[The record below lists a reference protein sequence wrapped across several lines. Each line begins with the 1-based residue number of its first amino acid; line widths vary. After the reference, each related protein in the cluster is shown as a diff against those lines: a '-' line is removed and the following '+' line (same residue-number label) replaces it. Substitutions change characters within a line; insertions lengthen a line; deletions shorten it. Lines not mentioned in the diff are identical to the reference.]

1 MLISWNV
8 TKRCNLNCKHCYR
21 SSTRSADIAGDLSL
35 SEGER
40 LIDEIA
46 AAGFRLLIL
55 SGGEPLLRPDIFEL
69 IGHAVRVGLRPVLG
83 TNGTLI
89 DRETALRLK
98 DTGLA
103 GVGVSLDDTEASRHD
118 EFRDEWGAHARALSG
133 IENSIDAGLK
143 TQINMTITEH
153 NRHRL
158 LPMIELAQKAGVDAL
173 HPFFL
178 VPAGRGQNI
187 EEQVVKRRQYF
198 ETLELILQKQKSLEL
213 ELKPTCAPQFLP
225 MARDMGLDLRFT
237 RGCLAGVSYCCIL
250 PDGHVHV
257 CPYLPVSA
265 GNVREKPFDKIWKN
279 SEVFSR
285 LRNYTLYEGRCGN
298 CDHVDICGGCRAR
311 AFFYSDGNYL
321 AQDPWCLPKFV

>member
-98 DTGLA
+98 EIGLA
-103 GVGVSLDDTEASRHD
+103 G
-118 EFRDEWGAHARALSG
+118 
-133 IENSIDAGLK
+133 
-143 TQINMTITEH
+143 
-153 NRHRL
+153 
-158 LPMIELAQKAGVDAL
+158 
-173 HPFFL
+173 
-178 VPAGRGQNI
+178 GQ
-187 EEQVVKRRQYF
+187 
-198 ETLELILQKQKSLEL
+198 L
-213 ELKPTCAPQFLP
+213 
-225 MARDMGLDLRFT
+225 
-237 RGCLAGVSYCCIL
+237 
-250 PDGHVHV
+250 
-257 CPYLPVSA
+257 
-265 GNVREKPFDKIWKN
+265 
-279 SEVFSR
+279 
-285 LRNYTLYEGRCGN
+285 
-298 CDHVDICGGCRAR
+298 
-311 AFFYSDGNYL
+311 
-321 AQDPWCLPKFV
+321 